1 MRKCT
6 TGATAKAEADPKK
19 SLAEDANATQ
29 ARNKAACNNKKL
41 FFSEPDLNCLRKMK
55 TIICNEYFMLSLT
68 FGVFFAAKVA
78 QRRLGW
84 VLLNPILVAVAVII
98 AFLLAMDIPYNTYHE
113 GAKMIEFWLKPAV
126 VALGVP
132 LYMQLSSIKR
142 QLLPILASQTMG
154 CVAGI
159 VSVVAIA
166 KVSGAS
172 DTVVMSLASKSV
184 TTPIAMEV
192 TQVLGGIPSLTAA
205 IVVITGLIGAIVG
218 FKTLAVGHVN
228 NPMALGL
235 SMGAASHALGTSAAM
250 ERDQFV
256 GAYASLGL
264 TLNGILTALLTPTV
278 IDLIDM
284 C

>member
-1 MRKCT
+1 
-6 TGATAKAEADPKK
+6 
-19 SLAEDANATQ
+19 
-29 ARNKAACNNKKL
+29 
-41 FFSEPDLNCLRKMK
+41 MK
-55 TIICNEYFMLSLT
+55 TILSNEYFMLALT
-68 FGVFFAAKVA
+68 FGVFYAAKTI

-84 VLLNPILVAVAVII
+84 VLFNPILVAIALII
-98 AFLLAMDIPYNTYHE
+98 VFLLAMDIPYETYHE

-132 LYMQLSSIKR
+132 LYLQFSSIKR
-142 QLLPILASQTMG
+142 QFVPILASQMVG
-154 CVAGI
+154 CIAGI
-159 VSVVAIA
+159 VSVAVIA
-166 KVSGAS
+166 KMLGAS

-205 IVVITGLIGAIVG
+205 IVVITGLIGAIIG
-218 FKTLAVGHVN
+218 FKTLSVGHVN

-235 SMGAASHALGTSAAM
+235 SLGAASHAIGTSAAM
-250 ERDQFV
+250 DRDQFV

-278 IDLIDM
+278 IDLIQ
-284 C
+284 CF